1 MVLYGPHCVLSIGG
15 GLQDLHHI
23 GPVGCLTSGRPVLLT
38 FDLHKAQTHI
48 NASRDHIFFN
58 YFTIFLH
65 YTPYKNEYANPIPHL
80 GALDDLGQHDNGG
93 CFLLPYHAPEVSY
106 CAREWTWRGEG
117 DGEGEG
123 EGEGEGKGGYE
134 RGGKGR

>member
-23 GPVGCLTSGRPVLLT
+23 GPVGSLTSGRPVLLT
-38 FDLHKAQTHI
+38 FDLRKAQTHI
-48 NASRDHIFFN
+48 NASRDHMFFN

-65 YTPYKNEYANPIPHL
+65 YTPYINKYANPIPHL
-80 GALDDLGQHDNGG
+80 GALNDLGQHDNSGR
-93 CFLLPYHAPEVSY
+93 FLLPHHAPEVSY
-106 CAREWTWRGEG
+106 CAREWTWRGER
-117 DGEGEG
+117 DGEG